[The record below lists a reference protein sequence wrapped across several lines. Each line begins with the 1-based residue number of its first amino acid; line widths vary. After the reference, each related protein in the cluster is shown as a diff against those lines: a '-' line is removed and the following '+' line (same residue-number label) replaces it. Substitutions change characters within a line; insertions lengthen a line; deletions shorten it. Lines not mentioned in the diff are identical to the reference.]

1 MGGSRWV
8 AVAVALAMGVWTGGC
23 ERPASHQART
33 GFAARPELLEF
44 GASALGRTKAMKL
57 RLANQGRASY
67 RVEGAR
73 SSLPNV
79 SIPPFEPFTLSA
91 GAEQEIE
98 VRFTPDVEGDVQGQ
112 LEVLTDASGES
123 VAQVPVTGRGVKAL
137 VEVPETALDFG
148 NVSLGLV
155 EMREVTVRNPSDV
168 ESPLVVSVHGSDADQ
183 FSAGAELPSVLAPH
197 ETRKVPV
204 AFSPVRLGPAQAA
217 VHVTVCEGCEPAV
230 VTLAGTGVASMLEVT
245 PLRVDFGRVA
255 VGATAE
261 ARITVRNQGAEAL
274 SYKGAALL
282 EDPSGVFKVVSA
294 PVLSNDL
301 LPPGAVAEV
310 RVSFTPVATGRVRDG
325 RVEVAVRKPDTTSP
339 GPKVSLAGEGGAS
352 CVEVTPARLDFG
364 AVAFGMTATRDVT
377 VHNHCRDEAAV
388 TGLALTT
395 RTGGY
400 FTLAQPP
407 ASLPVAP
414 GSSVKVGLTFSPRV
428 GLTGES
434 GGQLTV
440 TTSHAGAT
448 ATDGVELA
456 GEGRAFPPCEYVLP
470 PSLDFGQ
477 VPVGSKVALGVT
489 LRNTGTQA
497 CYLSALQLAS
507 GSDGTFQ
514 AEPVGHRVLA
524 PGKKATLVVRFQP
537 DVEGAFQGLAEGWVS
552 HPTLGHPL
560 VSLSGRGVQGCFSV
574 QPTTVDFGLS
584 RLSCGARTREFMAYN
599 DCPGDVKVTGMTLVQ
614 PGPEFAVSGPLPAT
628 LPAGARVK
636 LTAKYTPREE
646 GDDAATVRFTLAD
659 GTVYNAGL
667 LARALSKTDQTD
679 RFFQEAEAKVDVL
692 FVIDNSGS
700 MMEEQQSLGANF
712 SAFLSAATAAHVDYR
727 IGVTTTGLDPSP
739 GGWSECPG
747 GALGGEN
754 GRLFPV
760 DGSSPRIITPETPH
774 AAQVF
779 ATNTQVGV
787 CHWNEQGLDA
797 AWRALSDP
805 LLYNLDDPRTPQS
818 ADGNGGFLRQD
829 AKLAIIALSDEED
842 FSSQPVAFYETYFLA
857 LKGNDPA
864 KVTFNAVVG
873 PEDLSTCPTS
883 SSSGTRYMAL
893 AQKLGG
899 VVDSICTPNWAAS
912 LEKLSESAFGP
923 NRNFPLTQKPA
934 DAGALTVRVDGAPV
948 ADGWTYDARTNA
960 VIFDRQRAPMPGALV
975 EVTYPLGCP

>member
-1 MGGSRWV
+1 MGGSRWATV
-8 AVAVALAMGVWTGGC
+8 VVALATVVWTAC
-23 ERPASHQART
+23 ERPESHQART

-44 GASALGRTKAMKL
+44 GASALGRTKTMKL

-73 SSLPNV
+73 STLPNV
-79 SIPPFEPFTLSA
+79 SVPSFDPFTLSA

-98 VRFTPDVEGDVQGQ
+98 VRFTPDVEGDIQGQ
-112 LEVLTDASGES
+112 LEVLTDASGEA

-137 VEVPETALDFG
+137 VDVTETALDFG
-148 NVSLGLV
+148 NVNLGLV

-168 ESPLVVSVHGSDADQ
+168 ESPLVLSVQGTDADQ
-183 FSAGAELPSVLAPH
+183 FSAGAGLPSVLAPH

-204 AFSPVRLGPAQAA
+204 AFSPVRLGTSEAA
-217 VHVTVCEGCEPAV
+217 LHVTVCEGCEPAV
-230 VTLAGTGVASMLEVT
+230 VTLTGTGVASMLEVT
-245 PLRVDFGRVA
+245 PLRVNFGRVA

-261 ARITVRNQGAEAL
+261 ARITVRNQGNEPL

-301 LPPGAVAEV
+301 LPPGAVVEV
-310 RVSFTPVATGRVRDG
+310 RVAFTPVASGKVKDG
-325 RVEVAVRKPDTTSP
+325 RVEVAVRKMGTMSP
-339 GPKVSLAGEGGAS
+339 GPKVSLAGEGGTS

-364 AVAFGMTATRDVT
+364 AVAFGMTASREVT

-388 TGLALTT
+388 TGLVLTT
-395 RTGGY
+395 KTGGY

-414 GSSVKVGLTFSPRV
+414 GGRVTVGLTFSPRE
-428 GLTGES
+428 GITGVS
-434 GGQLTV
+434 DGSLNV
-440 TTSHAGAT
+440 TTSHDGSI
-448 ATDGVELA
+448 ATDGVSLS
-456 GEGRAFPPCEYVLP
+456 GEGREFPPCFYSLP
-470 PSLDFGQ
+470 RTLDFGR
-477 VPVGSKVALGVT
+477 VPVGSRVALGVT

-507 GSDGTFQ
+507 GSDEVFQ
-514 AEPVGHRVLA
+514 ADPVGNGVLA
-524 PGKKATLVVRFQP
+524 PGKKATLIVRFQP
-537 DVEGAFQGLAEGWVS
+537 DTEGPFQGLAEGWVS
-552 HPTLGHPL
+552 HPTLGHPM
-560 VSLSGRGVQGCFSV
+560 VSLSGQGVRGCFSV
-574 QPTTVDFGLS
+574 QPTTVDFGVS

-599 DCPGDVKVTGMTLVQ
+599 DCPAAVKVAGMKLEQ
-614 PGPEFAVSGPLPAT
+614 PGQEFAVSGALPGT
-628 LPAGARVK
+628 LQPGARVK
-636 LTAKYTPREE
+636 LTAKYTPVEA
-646 GDDAATVRFTLAD
+646 GADAATVRFTLAD
-659 GTVYNAGL
+659 GAVYNAGL
-667 LARALSKTDQTD
+667 LGQAVSKTEQTD

-692 FVIDNSGS
+692 FVVDNSGS
-700 MMEEQQSLGANF
+700 MMEEQQSLGENF
-712 SAFLSAATAAHVDYR
+712 AAFLSAATAAQVDYR

-760 DGSSPRIITPETPH
+760 DGSSPRIITPQTPN
-774 AAQVF
+774 AASVF
-779 ATNTQVGV
+779 AFNTNVGV

-805 LLYNLDDPRTPQS
+805 LLYNLDDPRTPQA

-864 KVTFNAVVG
+864 KVSFNAVVG
-873 PEDLSTCPTS
+873 PADLTTCPS
-883 SSSGTRYMAL
+883 ASSSGSRYMEL

-899 VVDSICTPNWAAS
+899 VVDSICTPNWATS

-923 NRNFPLTQKPA
+923 NRNFPLSEKPA
-934 DAGALTVRVDGAPV
+934 DTGAITVRVEGTPV
-948 ADGWTYDARTNA
+948 VGGWTYDGRTNA
-960 VIFDRQRAPMPGALV
+960 VIFDRQRAPPPGALV
-975 EVTYPLGCP
+975 EITYPLGCP